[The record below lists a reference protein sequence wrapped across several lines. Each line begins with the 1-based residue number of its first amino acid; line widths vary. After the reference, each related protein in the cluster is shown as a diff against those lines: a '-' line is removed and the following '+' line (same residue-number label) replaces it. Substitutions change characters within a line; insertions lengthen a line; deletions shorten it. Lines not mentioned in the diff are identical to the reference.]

1 MDAIVPC
8 RFLSLNDSKIHGVP
22 MLLDYFP
29 LLVLIA
35 VVGGFVIFNLILS
48 AAVGRSRH
56 ARGKGSTYESGMRS
70 PVDPARGRFSV
81 KFFLV
86 AVLFILFDIESVF
99 LIPWG
104 INLRALTADG
114 HGPFLLAEMLVFLG
128 ILLLG
133 FVFVWKK
140 GGLEWD

>member
-1 MDAIVPC
+1 
-8 RFLSLNDSKIHGVP
+8 
-22 MLLDYFP
+22 MLKDYFP

-35 VVGGFVIFNLILS
+35 VVAGFVIFNIILS
-48 AAVGRSRH
+48 TAVGRSRP

-70 PVDPARGRFSV
+70 PIDPARGRFSV

-104 INLRALTADG
+104 VNLRALSFQTLADG
-114 HGPFLLAEMLVFLG
+114 KIDPTANGPFLLMEMFVFLG

-133 FVFVWKK
+133 FIFVWKK

>member
-1 MDAIVPC
+1 M
-8 RFLSLNDSKIHGVP
+8 SE
-22 MLLDYFP
+22 YFP

-35 VVGGFVIFNLILS
+35 VVLGFVIFNIILS
-48 AAVGRSRH
+48 AAVGRSRR

-70 PVDPARGRFSV
+70 PIDPARGRFSV

-104 INLRALTADG
+104 INLRALTAEG

-133 FVFVWKK
+133 FIFVWKK
-140 GGLEWD
+140 GALEWD

>member
-1 MDAIVPC
+1 MSP
-8 RFLSLNDSKIHGVP
+8 
-22 MLLDYFP
+22 YFP

-35 VVGGFVIFNLILS
+35 VVVGFVVFNLVFS
-48 AAVGRSRH
+48 AVVGKSRR

-70 PVDPARGRFSV
+70 PIDPARGRFSI

-104 INLRALTADG
+104 LNLRAMSFETLADG
-114 HGPFLLAEMLVFLG
+114 RLVATGSGPFLLAEMLVFLG

-133 FVFVWKK
+133 YIYVWKK